1 MDVFQQ
7 TFLSVYRG
15 RVSRIQHIEYGL
27 VVFVYQHHA
36 PPAVPLVRLLQHV
49 GKPLAYILKFCS
61 SPVFLFPCADRTSYD
76 IIQFARSCKV
86 SPVKVDMEHGVFRPL
101 GFQLVNGKSLEQFFP
116 PLEIAFQGRD
126 QQALAEA
133 AGTAQ
138 KINGPAFY

>member
-101 GFQLVNGKSLEQFFP
+101 RLQPVNGKPLEQFFP

-126 QQALAEA
+126 QQALAEPTRA
-133 AGTAQ
+133 AQ
-138 KINGPAFY
+138 EIDFPAFY

>member
-7 TFLSVYRG
+7 TFLPVYRG
-15 RVSRIQHIEYGL
+15 RVSRIQHIEYRL

-49 GKPLAYILKFCS
+49 GKPLAYVLKFCS

-86 SPVKVDMEHGVFRPL
+86 RSVKVDMKHGVFRPL
-101 GFQLVNGKSLEQFFP
+101 RLQPVNGKSLEQFFP

-126 QQALAEA
+126 QQALAEPTRA
-133 AGTAQ
+133 ANSISG
-138 KINGPAFY
+138 